1 MNDAEMAVRIAEL
14 VREEGGRAFFVGGY
28 VRDRLL
34 GRENKDIDIEV
45 HGITPETLTRL
56 LGTLGEVTAFGKS
69 FGVFGLRHCGLD
81 IAMPRSERAVGPGHQ
96 DFDCTLDPFIG
107 TRQAAMR
114 RDFTVNALMED
125 ILTGEVLDHF
135 GGLRDLEER
144 IIRHIDDERFA
155 EDPLRVLRGAQFAA
169 RFGFAVA
176 PETIAVCRRMDLS
189 ALSSERIF
197 GELEKALLKA
207 EHPSVFFRVLREM
220 DQLDCWFPEIRDLIG
235 VPQPEKYHPEGDVWN
250 HTMQVLDQAA
260 ALRGMAEN
268 PLGLMLSALCHDL
281 GKPAVTR
288 VESDGRLHSFNHE
301 QVGTAVA
308 ECFLSRITHEKK
320 LKQYVKNMV
329 LLHMGPN
336 MMAAQNA
343 GQKAFN
349 RLFDRAVSPGDL
361 LLLCRA
367 DLLGSCMT
375 AEDYAVLE
383 DLLQERLSV
392 YRSLMAQPGITGADL
407 IAAGFSP
414 GEAFHEA
421 LNLAHQL
428 QLSGV
433 PRGQALPQVLA
444 FLRRKEEPRA

>member
-1 MNDAEMAVRIAEL
+1 MNDTETAVRIAEL

-45 HGITPETLTRL
+45 HGITPEALTRL

-107 TRQAAMR
+107 TRQAALR

-135 GGLRDLEER
+135 GGLRDLEEGV
-144 IIRHIDDERFA
+144 IRHIDDERFA

-176 PETIAVCRRMDLS
+176 PETVAVCRRMDLN

-207 EHPSVFFRVLREM
+207 EHPSVFFGVLREM
-220 DQLDCWFPEIRDLIG
+220 NQLDCWFPEIRDLIG
-235 VPQPEKYHPEGDVWN
+235 VPQPKKYHPEGDVWN

-260 ALRGMAEN
+260 MMRGMAEN
-268 PLGLMLSALCHDL
+268 PLGFLLSALCHDL
-281 GKPAVTR
+281 G
-288 VESDGRLHSFNHE
+288 
-301 QVGTAVA
+301 
-308 ECFLSRITHEKK
+308 
-320 LKQYVKNMV
+320 
-329 LLHMGPN
+329 
-336 MMAAQNA
+336 
-343 GQKAFN
+343 
-349 RLFDRAVSPGDL
+349 
-361 LLLCRA
+361 
-367 DLLGSCMT
+367 
-375 AEDYAVLE
+375 
-383 DLLQERLSV
+383 
-392 YRSLMAQPGITGADL
+392 
-407 IAAGFSP
+407 
-414 GEAFHEA
+414 
-421 LNLAHQL
+421 
-428 QLSGV
+428 
-433 PRGQALPQVLA
+433 
-444 FLRRKEEPRA
+444 